1 MKNASLNQVQR
12 YPQRASYERAA
23 IHAILD
29 EALVCHISIVQ
40 DDQPVGI
47 PMLHARIGD
56 ELYLHGAHTSRL
68 IQHIASGASICLSAT
83 LLDGLVLA
91 RSACHSSI
99 NYRSAVVFGH
109 GRLVDTEE
117 EKMAALEALTQRLLP
132 GRWEQVRQ
140 PNQADLDRTA
150 VVAVRIESASAK
162 ARSGPPIDDPADLEL
177 PAWAGVIPTVL
188 QRLEPIPV
196 DQYKDKK

>member
-1 MKNASLNQVQR
+1 MIDPKLHQVKR
-12 YPQRASYERAA
+12 YPQRASYDSAT
-23 IHAILD
+23 IDAILD
-29 EALVCHISIVQ
+29 ETLVCHISFVQ
-40 DDQPVGI
+40 DGQPVGI

-91 RSACHSSI
+91 RSVCHSSI

-109 GRLVDTEE
+109 GRLVDSEG
-117 EKMAALEALTQRLLP
+117 EKMAALQALTERLSP
-132 GRWEQVRQ
+132 GRWVQVRQ
-140 PNQADLDRTA
+140 PNQVDLDRTA

-177 PAWAGVIPTVL
+177 PVWAGVIPTVL

-196 DQYKDKK
+196 DQYKDK